1 MLLSHAIDSDD
12 GKHAATKILNPKTMN
27 PHILLVEDEVRIAQ
41 LVELE
46 LSDAGYQVNIAH
58 DGQVGLELAQAIQP
72 DAIVLDWTLPNL
84 TGLEICQQLR
94 AAGNT
99 VPIVFATAMDD
110 PPHRQAAMAAGANA
124 YVVKP
129 YSIHDLMETL
139 TAQLPA
145 CVAA

>member
-1 MLLSHAIDSDD
+1 M
-12 GKHAATKILNPKTMN
+12 
-27 PHILLVEDEVRIAQ
+27 LVEDEVRIAQ

-84 TGLEICQQLR
+84 TGLEICQHLR
-94 AAGNT
+94 AAGNA

-129 YSIHDLMETL
+129 YSINDLMETL
-139 TAQLPA
+139 TAQLPS
-145 CVAA
+145 AAA